1 MIAIGLLF
9 VRMLCDCFKSRPR
22 LEAEILVLRHH
33 STSAARSR
41 LWEIS
46 PNKNSAER
54 AFNNSPWSA
63 RRRRSGG
70 GGIIAQMKRRAF
82 ITLLGSA
89 AAAWPLAA
97 RAAAGQGADD
107 RVLEFGHA
115 CDLGAMGGSLCA
127 AAARTRLDRGS
138 DRCDRISL
146 GGGTQRAVR
155 RDRGGV
161 HPAQGRCPG
170 NAADYAHSECVMA
183 RA

>member
-82 ITLLGSA
+82 ITLLGRSRRAQQPGKVPTIGFLSSGTRATWALWVA
-89 AAAWPLAA
+89 AFVQRLRELGWTEGRTVAIEYRWVEGRSERFAEIAAEFIRLKV
-97 RAAAGQGADD
+97 D
-107 RVLEFGHA
+107 VLGTPRIM
-115 CDLGAMGGSLCA
+115 L
-127 AAARTRLDRGS
+127 TR
-138 DRCDRISL
+138 
-146 GGGTQRAVR
+146 
-155 RDRGGV
+155 
-161 HPAQGRCPG
+161 
-170 NAADYAHSECVMA
+170 NA
-183 RA
+183 